1 MAELL
6 LEIFSEEIPA
16 RMQAVAADALAR
28 LVGDALKAQGL
39 APQSLK
45 TYGGLRRLTLCADGL
60 PTAQPDISEE
70 RKGPKT
76 DAAPQAVQGF
86 LKATGF
92 TDIAQAEVRK
102 LDKGDFYFAV
112 IKKKG
117 RPAAEVLK
125 DIIEA
130 ALAALPWPK
139 SMRWAN
145 NPTRW
150 VRPLHSILCV
160 FDGKVVPV
168 SFAGVTA
175 SNTTVGHRFLAPGEI
190 TAHTYAEYTDKLRKA
205 FVIVD
210 PAERMEFIRAGVA
223 DLAAK
228 ENLSPRDDRGLL
240 EEVIGLVE
248 WPVPLLGTID
258 AAFMDVPPEVLTS
271 AMRKH
276 QKYFAL
282 QNKDGVFANRFALI
296 ANMTA
301 TDGGKAIVS
310 GNERV
315 LRARLSDAK
324 FFWDEDRKKKLESR
338 VEKLSERVFQEKL
351 GTVRDK
357 VQRITA
363 LARELSTVCG
373 ANADLTARAALL
385 AKADLSTGM
394 VGEFP
399 DLQGVMGRYYALHD
413 KEDVGVAD
421 AIAEHYSPLGP
432 NDACPTKPISIAV
445 SLADKIDTL
454 VGFFAIDE
462 KPTGSKDPFALRR
475 AALGVIRL
483 ILENKIRL
491 PLLEFFGKSYKLL
504 ADQIQP
510 TITKNLGDIPLD
522 NQRILVTHQL
532 LEFFADRLKVHLKDK
547 GVRHDLVSA
556 VFALKNIDDLVRLM
570 AQVEALA
577 KFLASDDGANLLVAY
592 RRAANI
598 LAIEEKKDGKAY
610 NQAVVADQ
618 LGAPE
623 AAALLTVI
631 QSVEGTVNAALAKED
646 FASAM
651 SALATLRKPVD
662 TFFDQVKVNAD
673 EAGQR
678 VARLGLLSKI
688 CASMNQIADFS
699 KIEG

>member
-16 RMQAVAADALAR
+16 RMQGGAADALAKS
-28 LVGDALKAQGL
+28 VGDALKAQGL
-39 APQSLK
+39 APTSLK
-45 TYGGLRRLTLCADGL
+45 TFGGSRRITLAAEGL

-70 RKGPKT
+70 RKGPAIT
-76 DAAPQAVQGF
+76 AAPQAIQGF

-92 TDIAQAEVRK
+92 TDISQAEVRK
-102 LDKGDFYFAV
+102 LEKGEFYFAV
-112 IKKKG
+112 IQKKG
-117 RPAAEVLK
+117 RPAADVLK

-139 SMRWAN
+139 SMRWAT

-150 VRPLHSILCV
+150 VRPLHRILCV

-175 SNTTVGHRFLAPGEI
+175 GNVTVGHRFLAPAEI
-190 TAHTYAEYTDKLRKA
+190 TASTYAEYVDKLRKA
-205 FVIVD
+205 FVIIE
-210 PAERMEFIRAGVA
+210 PQERAALISKGIA

-228 ENLSPRDDRGLL
+228 DGRQVPEDKALL
-240 EEVIGLVE
+240 DEVIGLVE

-258 AAFMDVPPEVLTS
+258 EAFMDVPREVLTS

-282 QNKDGVFANRFALI
+282 ENKDGTFSNRFALV

-301 TDGGKAIVS
+301 TDGGKAIVA

-324 FFWDEDRKKKLESR
+324 FFWDEDRKHKLDSR
-338 VEKLSERVFQEKL
+338 IEKLSERVFQEKL

-357 VQRITA
+357 VHRISA
-363 LARELSTVCG
+363 LAVLLAQRLKINEQQVY
-373 ANADLTARAALL
+373 RAANL

-399 DLQGVMGRYYALHD
+399 DLQGLMGRYYALHD
-413 KEDVGVAD
+413 KEDAAVAD
-421 AIAEHYSPLGP
+421 AIADHYSPLGP
-432 NDACPTKPISIAV
+432 NDKCPTQPISVAV
-445 SLADKIDTL
+445 ALADKIDTL

-483 ILENKIRL
+483 ILENKLRL
-491 PLLEFFGKSYKLL
+491 PLLTVFDQAVGVYGDTVKVDADAVANDLL
-504 ADQIQP
+504 
-510 TITKNLGDIPLD
+510 N
-522 NQRILVTHQL
+522 
-532 LEFFADRLKVHLKDK
+532 FFADRLKVYLKDK
-547 GVRHDLVSA
+547 GVRHDLISA
-556 VFALKNIDDLVRLM
+556 VFALPEQDDLVRVISR
-570 AQVEALA
+570 VEALNA
-577 KFLASDDGANLLVAY
+577 FISSDDGANLAAAY
-592 RRAANI
+592 KRAANI
-598 LAIEEKKDGKAY
+598 LSIEEKKDKTSY
-610 NQAVVADQ
+610 NAAVAVGEA
-618 LGAPE
+618 GAPE
-623 AAALLTVI
+623 ADALLQAI
-631 QSVEGTVNAALAKED
+631 QAAQSKNAAAIKAED
-646 FASAM
+646 FEGAM

-662 TFFDQVKVNAD
+662 TFFDKVKVNAD
-673 EAGQR
+673 DAGHR
-678 VARLGLLSKI
+678 KARLNLLAQI
-688 CASMNQIADFS
+688 RAATNQVADFS
-699 KIEG
+699 KLEG

>member
-1 MAELL
+1 MSELL

-16 RMQAVAADALAR
+16 RMQGGAADALAK

-39 APQSLK
+39 TPKSLK
-45 TYGGLRRLTLCADGL
+45 TVGGSRRITLSADGL

-70 RKGPKT
+70 RKGPST
-76 DAAPQAVQGF
+76 TAAPQAIQGF

-92 TDIAQAEVRK
+92 TDISQAEVRK
-102 LDKGDFYFAV
+102 LEKGEFYFAV
-112 IKKKG
+112 IQKKG
-117 RPAAEVLK
+117 RPAVDVLK
-125 DIIEA
+125 EIIEA

-139 SMRWAN
+139 SMRWAT

-150 VRPLHSILCV
+150 VRPLHRILCV

-168 SFAGVTA
+168 QFAGVTA
-175 SNTTVGHRFLAPGEI
+175 SNITVGHRFLAPAEI
-190 TAHTYAEYTDKLRKA
+190 MASTYAEYVEKLRKA
-205 FVIVD
+205 FVIVE
-210 PAERMEFIRAGVA
+210 PQERAAIISKGMN

-228 ENLSPRDDRGLL
+228 ESRQVPEDKGLL
-240 EEVIGLVE
+240 DEVIGLVE

-258 AAFMDVPPEVLTS
+258 EAFMDVPREVLTS

-282 QNKDGVFANRFALI
+282 ENKNGDFSNRFALI

-301 TDGGKAIVS
+301 TDGGKAIVA

-324 FFWDEDRKKKLESR
+324 FFWDEDRKQKLEAR

-357 VQRITA
+357 VTRVVA
-363 LARELSTVCG
+363 LTEVLAKDCK
-373 ANADLTARAALL
+373 ADVEKAKRAALL

-399 DLQGVMGRYYALHD
+399 DLQGIMGRYYALQD
-413 KEDVGVAD
+413 KEDAGVAD

-432 NDACPTKPISIAV
+432 NDACPTKPLSVAV

-483 ILENKIRL
+483 ILENKLRL
-491 PLLEFFGKSYKLL
+491 RLVSVFKQAVAVYGNKVKANADVVAGELLK
-504 ADQIQP
+504 
-510 TITKNLGDIPLD
+510 
-522 NQRILVTHQL
+522 
-532 LEFFADRLKVHLKDK
+532 FFADRMRVHLRDA
-547 GVRHDLVSA
+547 GVGHDIVAAAFLTGDDDLLRQNSRVD
-556 VFALKNIDDLVRLM
+556 ALKR
-570 AQVEALA
+570 
-577 KFLASDDGANLLVAY
+577 FLLSDNGANLLAGY
-592 RRAANI
+592 KRSANI
-598 LAIEEKKDGKAY
+598 VRIEEKKDKVNYAEGSLKL
-610 NQAVVADQ
+610 VEDD

-623 AAALLTVI
+623 AVSLLRALKSAEERITQI
-631 QSVEGTVNAALAKED
+631 HARED
-646 FASAM
+646 FEEMMNVLSG
-651 SALATLRKPVD
+651 LRAPID
-662 TFFDQVKVNAD
+662 AFFDKVTVNAD
-673 EAGQR
+673 EPKLR
-678 VARLGLLSKI
+678 VARLKLLARI
-688 CASMNQIADFS
+688 DRTIGQVAAFS
-699 KIEG
+699 QLEG